1 MYSSFKLK
9 YNHLLQESEIL
20 VTLKNYIFEPA
31 LVLPYVVSE
40 ITSASKS
47 DCAHCKV
54 AHGSTCSLNILL

>member
-20 VTLKNYIFEPA
+20 VTLKNYIFEA
-31 LVLPYVVSE
+31 AVVLPYVVSE
-40 ITSASKS
+40 ITLASKS
-47 DCAHCKV
+47 DCKV